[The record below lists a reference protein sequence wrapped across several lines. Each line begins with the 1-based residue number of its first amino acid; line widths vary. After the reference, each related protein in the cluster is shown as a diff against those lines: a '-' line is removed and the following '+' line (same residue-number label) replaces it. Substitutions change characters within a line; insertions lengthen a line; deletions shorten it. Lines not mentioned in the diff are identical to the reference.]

1 MPDKLQCLAQ
11 GLSAADITAVG
22 VPEVEQPVIA
32 TKKENSKKFFIA
44 A

>member
-1 MPDKLQCLAQ
+1 LQCLAQ
-11 GLSAADITAVG
+11 GLSAAAMDAAG

-32 TKKENSKKFFIA
+32 TKKESSKKIFIA